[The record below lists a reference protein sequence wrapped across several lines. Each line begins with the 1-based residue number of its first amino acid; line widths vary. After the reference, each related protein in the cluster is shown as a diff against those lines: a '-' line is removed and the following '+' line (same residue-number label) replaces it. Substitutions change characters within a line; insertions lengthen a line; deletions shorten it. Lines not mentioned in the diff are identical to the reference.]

1 MRKFTLNRTAV
12 LSIMAIAFLIGITSC
27 AKSNLKK
34 DINGGWALNSVT
46 INGVDMYAQMGGSVS
61 GVWIFDKK
69 EKTCHVTTTFS
80 SSFETSTET
89 GIMSYTVK
97 DKETIMLEGEA
108 FTITE
113 LGSNNLVLSIN
124 ANGESGEYHF
134 TK

>member
-1 MRKFTLNRTAV
+1 MKTFTLNRTVV
-12 LSIMAIAFLIGITSC
+12 LSIMAIAFLFGITSC

-46 INGVDMYAQMGGSVS
+46 INGVDMYAQMGASIS

-113 LGSNNLVLSIN
+113 LGSNNLVLSVN